1 MKTNVRV
8 INRSI
13 TDPVMQARV
22 NLLRGKV
29 EQVLN
34 YRTTISRLSGGEESA
49 DPRRDIARECGHP
62 KTEEITLENYQ
73 DLYDRNPIAKKANDI
88 HSNHCWKVHPTV
100 FEDEDPEKET
110 EFEKAVADLGQ
121 NLHGESH
128 YKDDEGSPFWEY
140 VKRADRLCGIGH
152 YGTILLGVGG
162 AEGEDLAQPLTLK
175 GNTQRE
181 LIYVRVFTERLS
193 PIKQYD
199 QKSSSPRYGL
209 PEMYQMEFDDA
220 VDVQSRADARVLHG
234 SQAVH
239 WSRVIHVT
247 DELASNEVL
256 HVPRLRTSYNRYLD
270 LDKLYGGSAEMYWK
284 GAFPG
289 FHFGTH
295 PQLGGDVEV
304 DTDSMKSMIE
314 EWLNGLQ
321 RSVVTSG
328 YAVDSLSPQ
337 VVDPTA
343 QIDAHLEAV
352 CLEKDCPKRIFL
364 GSERGELASSQ
375 DKGEWNEV
383 VDARRNN
390 HLTPRLI
397 VPVIDRLILIGVLPI
412 PPQGYGVKWPEIDTM
427 SPADKAKTAL
437 LLTQAIAAFIA
448 SDGDAVLPLASFLT
462 LVLGFSPK
470 EARSIMGTL
479 EEEAEED
486 TLRQEVATTD
496 EERQFERQQQAAAEA
511 HQRTL
516 EVQKA
521 KPKGLEDVGRRP
533 KA

>member
-8 INRSI
+8 INRDI
-13 TDPVMQARV
+13 VDPIMQARV

-34 YRTTISRLSGGEESA
+34 YRTTISRLSGGDHGV
-49 DPRRDIARECGHP
+49 DPRRDIGQECGHP
-62 KTEEITLENYQ
+62 KTSEITLEDYQ
-73 DLYDRNPIAKKANDI
+73 DLYDRNPVAKKANDVA
-88 HSNHCWKVHPTV
+88 SNHCWQVHPTV
-100 FEDEDPEKET
+100 FEDEDPEKQT
-110 EFEKAVADLGQ
+110 EFEKAVADLGN

-128 YKDDEGSPFWEY
+128 YKNDEGNPFWEY
-140 VKRADRLCGIGH
+140 IKRADRLCGIGH

-162 AEGEDLAQPLTLK
+162 ADGKDLSKPLTK
-175 GNTQRE
+175 TSKTRE
-181 LIYVRVFTERLS
+181 LIYVKVFTELLS

-199 QKSSSPRYGL
+199 QDSSSPRYGL
-209 PEMYQMEFDDA
+209 PEVYQMEFDDQA
-220 VDVQSRADARVLHG
+220 DMYSRADARVLQG
-234 SQAVH
+234 AEEVH
-239 WSRVIHVT
+239 WTRVIHVT
-247 DELASNEVL
+247 DELSSNEVI
-256 HVPRLRTSYNRYLD
+256 HIPRLRPSFNRYLD
-270 LDKLYGGSAEMYWK
+270 LDKLYGGSAEMYYK

-321 RSVVTSG
+321 RSIVTSG

-337 VVDPTA
+337 VVDPTP
-343 QIDAHLEAV
+343 QINAHLEAI
-352 CLEKDCPKRIFL
+352 CIEKDCPKRIFM

-375 DKGEWNEV
+375 DKGQWNEV

-390 HLTPRLI
+390 HLTPRLV
-397 VPVIDRLILIGVLPI
+397 VPVFDRLIWLGVLPV
-412 PPQGYGVKWPEIDTM
+412 PSQGFGVNWPEIDTM

-470 EARSIMGTL
+470 EARAIMDTL
-479 EEEAEED
+479 EEEEEED
-486 TLRQEVATTD
+486 TLRQEVEVGD
-496 EERQFERQQQAAAEA
+496 EERQFEQQQIAADAAHERSLAE
-511 HQRTL
+511 
-516 EVQKA
+516 QKV
-521 KPKGLEDVGRRP
+521 KPKGPPNMDR
-533 KA
+533 